1 MKARAFMLSLALAL
15 VGFAVCFPVAV
26 LVLGSFMDNA
36 ELASVL
42 KGVVV
47 PGTGLA
53 DVPLLPRYPT
63 LSSYVAVLVDTPAYH
78 VLTQNSAIIVAGVL
92 AGQLVFA
99 TPAAWALARYDFRG
113 KRALFFLYV
122 LLMML
127 PFQVVMLPNY
137 LAFNAMNLNN
147 TLLAVVVPGAFSAF
161 PVFIMQHFFTG
172 IPASLIDSARLDGAG
187 EGRIF
192 LEIGV
197 PLGAPGIFA
206 ALVLGFFEYWNL
218 VEQPLAFLKDQA
230 LWPLSLFQ
238 PSVSAENVGVVFA
251 AAVVAAV
258 PAVIVFL
265 LGKDYLEQGIA
276 STTRKDR

>member
-1 MKARAFMLSLALAL
+1 MKAHAFVLSLALAL

-26 LVLGSFMDNA
+26 LALGSFMDNA

-53 DVPLLPRYPT
+53 DVSLLPRYPT

-92 AGQLVFA
+92 AGQLAFA
-99 TPAAWALARYDFRG
+99 TPAAWALARYDFHG

-147 TLLAVVVPGAFSAF
+147 TLLAIVVPGAFSAF
-161 PVFIMQHFFTG
+161 PVFIMQHFFAG
-172 IPASLIDSARLDGAG
+172 IPASLVDSARLDGAS

-238 PSVSAENVGVVFA
+238 PSVSAENIGVVFA

>member
-1 MKARAFMLSLALAL
+1 MKARAFVLSLALAL

-53 DVPLLPRYPT
+53 DAPLLPRYPT

-161 PVFIMQHFFTG
+161 PVFIMQHFFAG
-172 IPASLIDSARLDGAG
+172 IPASLVDSARLDGAS